1 MTDKSI
7 NVLLIED
14 NSGDRRLIQEMLSEV
29 NGAPFDPVCV
39 DRLSAGLERISA
51 NEIDVLLLDL
61 ELPDSHGMDT
71 FSRVQA
77 QSSQIPVI
85 ILTGLDD
92 AMVAI
97 RAVREG
103 AQDYL
108 VKGQV
113 DGNLLTRS
121 LYYAIARKTAEKRV
135 KHLNSIFRAFR
146 SITLLTVVEKD
157 RGCLLRKACDILEDI
172 RGYDAVW
179 LGLLQNGGTFATV
192 VGSGVGFGSEE
203 NVPGLCDRLMRGDIP
218 QCVSNALECGDRF
231 MVVDKSISCEG
242 CFFGDAYPE
251 SETVIIPVG
260 HEERLF
266 GLFIVSLA
274 TDLATEYEEIELLMD
289 VSDNVGF
296 ALHTLEM
303 EDSILKRCEV
313 R

>member
-1 MTDKSI
+1 MGYNDKHI
-7 NVLLIED
+7 LMRCPAHEK
-14 NSGDRRLIQEMLSEV
+14 GQ
-29 NGAPFDPVCV
+29 
-39 DRLSAGLERISA
+39 
-51 NEIDVLLLDL
+51 DVLIGLMRGGNDRQINQCPVNRGQFWRSP
-61 ELPDSHGMDT
+61 PDSRDALRGEWC
-71 FSRVQA
+71 SVRSGLRRPALGRVGA
-77 QSSQIPVI
+77 YLCKVI

-121 LYYAIARKTAEKRV
+121 MYYAIARKTAEKRV

-146 SITLLTVVEKD
+146 SITMLTVVEKD
-157 RGCLLRKACDILEDI
+157 RECLLRKACDILEDI

-192 VGSGVGFGSEE
+192 VGSGAGFGYEE
-203 NVPGLCDRLMRGDIP
+203 NVPGLCDHLMRGDIP
-218 QCVSNALECGDRF
+218 QCVSDALECEDRF

-251 SETVIIPVG
+251 SETVIVPVG

-289 VSDNVGF
+289 VSDNMGF

-303 EDSILKRCEV
+303 EDSVLKQDEV